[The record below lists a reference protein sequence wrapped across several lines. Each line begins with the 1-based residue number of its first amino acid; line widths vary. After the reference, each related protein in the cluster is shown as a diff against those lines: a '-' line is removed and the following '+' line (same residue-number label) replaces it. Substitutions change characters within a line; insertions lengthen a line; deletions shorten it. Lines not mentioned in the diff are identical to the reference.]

1 MNLKQTELLAMLRKQ
16 PDAYGVSI
24 YEELEKRLK
33 SGADSMAAA
42 TSGAV
47 AVDFAGTETTA
58 SALARHRLSL
68 GRGLCVLALA
78 LVFLILAREAP
89 CHC

>member
-1 MNLKQTELLAMLRKQ
+1 MLRKQ

-47 AVDFAGTETTA
+47 AVDFAGTERRPALWHVIDGPSAAAFA
-58 SALARHRLSL
+58 S
-68 GRGLCVLALA
+68 
-78 LVFLILAREAP
+78 
-89 CHC
+89 

>member
-58 SALARHRLSL
+58 SCTLPTIRPMLYAD
-68 GRGLCVLALA
+68 
-78 LVFLILAREAP
+78 
-89 CHC
+89 